1 MTTQRR
7 PIDKISIVDKI
18 KENDLFKD
26 SSISDLELDDLKLNV
41 VHLME
46 GELLYRLGD
55 SAESIYLIIE
65 GEIDLIKKQSFGKT
79 QPCLAKNKF
88 LGHEE
93 FFIGAE
99 RNSIAIALRDSTIV
113 ELSKENIEILL
124 SHHDSIL
131 DNITDTLPDLNS
143 RSISKF
149 EYILK
154 ETRDHS
160 EKLASAFSK
169 APRPRV
175 TDNSESA
182 HCITKEVSFV
192 HKASILTDYE
202 IEPVKNEIIKNIDD
216 YLSRLEEEKH
226 GMQYLVSDYEISNRK
241 LQNEIEELKVH
252 EQRARD
258 LVNEKNEILA
268 GQNFKIVNLEKE
280 TEKFKELEAEYLK
293 KIELITK

>member
-1 MTTQRR
+1 MTTQQR

-18 KENDLFKD
+18 KENDFFRD

-131 DNITDTLPDLNS
+131 DNITDTFPDLNS

-169 APRPRV
+169 APRL
-175 TDNSESA
+175 TNNSESA
-182 HCITKEVSFV
+182 HCIKKEESFV
-192 HKASILTDYE
+192 NKDSILTDYE

-268 GQNFKIVNLEKE
+268 GQNLKIVNLEKE
-280 TEKFKELEAEYLK
+280 TEKFKNSKQNILK
-293 KIELITK
+293 RLN